1 MLSLHQKKK
10 NCNKK
15 CINTEITTGLTQ
27 DNCPVKNKNLKVCV
41 CVYVCVYIDI
51 QRFTKA

>member
-27 DNCPVKNKNLKVCV
+27 DNCPVKKENFKSVCV
-41 CVYVCVYIDI
+41 CMCVYIVI
-51 QRFTKA
+51 RRFPKA